1 MRGATA
7 ACHPERSAAESKDPA
22 KLPNRIAM
30 GLKAWPRPESFRG
43 CVAAS
48 IWLGMT
54 VLGLSVSSFS
64 LILFRVVDRITV
76 ISSEIEAAFGREQV
90 CTPVTDACGWP
101 SSAL

>member
-22 KLPNRIAM
+22 KLPNRIAT
-30 GLKAWPRPESFRG
+30 GLKAWPRPESFRR

-48 IWLGMT
+48 ISLGMT

-64 LILFRVVDRITV
+64 LILFRDVDRSVLHLVRCAGYVVRAI
-76 ISSEIEAAFGREQV
+76 A
-90 CTPVTDACGWP
+90 D
-101 SSAL
+101 